1 MEAPFRLR
9 KGPGPACLS
18 TVGSSA
24 ANRPAS
30 TLAAEVLGLSST
42 IAPGAGEAM
51 TSTMLCGPPPTRW
64 PSSSETSASAKFR
77 DSARA

>member
-9 KGPGPACLS
+9 KGPGPTCSS

-30 TLAAEVLGLSST
+30 TLAAVVLGLSST
-42 IAPGAGEAM
+42 IAPGAGEAVA
-51 TSTMLCGPPPTRW
+51 STMRPTV
-64 PSSSETSASAKFR
+64 EEL
-77 DSARA
+77 RAHQLNF